1 MSTATTSGNWP
12 TISTNPPDLE
22 GLGTPHVKWGVPAGS
37 GKSGYVFSGGTVDVK
52 LDGTEFTLGTFTH
65 ENFPIQAMPV
75 PQFEVDLTVKVAFED
90 GTESDFSFKFRHNET
105 PNVGPNPE
113 DEVDLP
119 TFVSPESVTVNG
131 EQYAVVISGFKQNG
145 QIVRKFISAENSAN
159 SADVV
164 ALFNRVGRPDVVI
177 TTVLN
182 KGQVKR
188 TQADEYVEVI
198 NRGTAPADISDWVLG
213 ADDAGQ
219 DFRFPAGTVLQPGQR
234 IRIYTNEVHPESGG
248 FSYGSGRPIWND
260 QGDTAKLRD
269 TNGNLISQFGY
280 GKAAQPTP

>member
-1 MSTATTSGNWP
+1 MSTATTSGSWP
-12 TISTNPPDLE
+12 AISTTPPALE

-37 GKSGYVFSGGTVDVK
+37 GKSGYVFSGGAVDVK

-65 ENFPIQAMPV
+65 ENFPVQALPV
-75 PQFEVDLTVKVAFED
+75 PQFEVDLTVEVVFED
-90 GTESDFSFKFRHNET
+90 GTTSSFSFKFRHNET
-105 PNVGPNPE
+105 PNTGPNPE

-119 TFVSPESVTVNG
+119 TFVSPESVTVDG

-145 QIVRKFISAENSAN
+145 QIVRKFISAENGAN

-177 TTVLN
+177 SQVRN
-182 KGQVKR
+182 KGEVKR
-188 TQADEYVEVI
+188 TQADEYVEVV
-198 NRGTAPADISDWVLG
+198 NRGTAPADISGWVIG

-219 DFRFPAGTVLQPGQR
+219 DFTFPAGTTLQPGQR
-234 IRIYTNEVHPESGG
+234 IRIYTNEVHQETGG

-260 QGDTAKLRD
+260 QGDAAELRD
-269 TNGNLISQFGY
+269 TNKNLVSRLAY
-280 GKAAQPTP
+280 GKAAQPSP

>member
-1 MSTATTSGNWP
+1 MSTATTSGSWP

-37 GKSGYVFSGGTVDVK
+37 GKSGYVFAGGSTDLK

-75 PQFEVDLTVKVAFED
+75 AQFTVDLTVKVVFED
-90 GTESDFSFKFRHNET
+90 GTESDFSFTFRHNET

-119 TFVSPESVTVNG
+119 TFVSPESVTVDG

-145 QIVRKFISAENSAN
+145 QVVRKFISAENSAN

-177 TTVLN
+177 TTVRN

-188 TQADEYVEVI
+188 TQADEYVEVV
-198 NRGTAPADISDWVLG
+198 NRGTVPADISQWVLG

-219 DFRFPAGTVLQPGQR
+219 DFTFPAGTVLQPGQR

-248 FSYGSGRPIWND
+248 FNYGSGRPIWND

-269 TNGNLISQFGY
+269 TNGNLVSQFGY
-280 GKAAQPTP
+280 GKNAPPSP

>member
-12 TISTNPPDLE
+12 AISSTPPNLE
-22 GLGTPHVKWGVPAGS
+22 GLGTPHVKWGIPAGS
-37 GKSGYVFSGGTVDVK
+37 GKSGYVFQGGTVDLK

-65 ENFPIQAMPV
+65 ENFPIQAMPQS
-75 PQFEVDLTVKVAFED
+75 QFTVDLSVKVVFED
-90 GTESDFSFKFRHNET
+90 GTEADFSFTFRHNET

-119 TFVSPESVTVNG
+119 SFVSPESVTIDG
-131 EQYAVVISGFKQNG
+131 EEYAAVISGFKQNG
-145 QIVRKFISAENSAN
+145 QVVRKFISAENGAN

-164 ALFNRVGRPDVVI
+164 ALLNRVGRPDVVI
-177 TTVLN
+177 ATVRN

-188 TQADEYVEVI
+188 TQADEYVEVV
-198 NRGTAPADISDWVLG
+198 NRGTAPANISDWVLG

-219 DFRFPAGTVLQPGQR
+219 DFKFPPGTILQPGQR
-234 IRIYTNEVHPESGG
+234 IRIYTNEVHPQWGG
-248 FSYGSGRPIWND
+248 YSYGSGRPIWND

-269 TNGNLISQFGY
+269 TNGNLISKFGY
-280 GKAAQPTP
+280 GKSAQPTP